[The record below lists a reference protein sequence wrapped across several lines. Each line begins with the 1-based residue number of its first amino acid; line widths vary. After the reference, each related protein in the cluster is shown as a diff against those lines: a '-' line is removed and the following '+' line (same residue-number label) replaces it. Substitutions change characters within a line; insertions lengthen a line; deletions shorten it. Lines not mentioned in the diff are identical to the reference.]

1 MQVGVTREA
10 GGGKASLSRTG
21 AGSRAVLAPSGR
33 RRYYSCSLLPRGLLW
48 KNVLITLIQ
57 AFYHTQLNGGGNK
70 KYLEWFVLVMQQ
82 NVIILI
88 FSKDRKKTWK
98 GGSIGEEYNQLRRK
112 CHNKYKDCVTSFFL
126 TCFVKQEHTSLFS
139 IKQKK

>member
-1 MQVGVTREA
+1 MEKRFNYFNLGF
-10 GGGKASLSRTG
+10 LSHI
-21 AGSRAVLAPSGR
+21 VE
-33 RRYYSCSLLPRGLLW
+33 W
-48 KNVLITLIQ
+48 
-57 AFYHTQLNGGGNK
+57 GGNK

-88 FSKDRKKTWK
+88 FSKIRKKTWK

-139 IKQKK
+139 IKQKKYEMK